1 MCGSGARML
10 HIPPAAAFV
19 AVAGGFDADYAAVAY
34 RGIIFNPAD
43 RKRRRIPSGPQFG
56 KLESGAKA

>member
-1 MCGSGARML
+1 ML